1 MNNSSFMGGLSCQ
14 RGNRVS
20 PSENTRKL
28 ATIVA
33 LDVAGYSARTEADE
47 ARTTAEVAA
56 LRRVIE
62 GIATRHNGRVFNTAG
77 DGFMLEFGSS
87 LAAVE
92 AAFELAETCEP
103 KVRVGVHLG
112 DVMVQPNG
120 DLLGHGVNVAARL
133 MAQSAPGSALVSG
146 AVRQTIRGPIA
157 EQLQSRGMLKL
168 DKMAET
174 IEAFALKAEAAAPAS
189 IDIFLSYARED
200 QAIARRFAEAFERE
214 GHSVWWDETL
224 RSGEA
229 YDEAMEAALKAARAV
244 VVLWSKRSVGSRWV
258 RAEATHADR
267 NRTLI
272 PAMIEPCER
281 PIMFELTQTAELAHW
296 MGDAGDKAWQEF
308 LADVRRL
315 VEKERTPAQ
324 GVARQAQPLTRPSGS
339 GAASVPAPTVKTEK
353 GARPALAVLP
363 FTNRSGL
370 KEDDIF
376 AIGMVEDVID
386 ALSLSRTIKVL
397 ASGSTAAFRKN
408 SADVA
413 QIGRQLGVRYLMEGN
428 VRRVGDTLRVTAQLI
443 EAENGAILWTQKFD
457 RPLSELANLQED
469 LVTEVAA
476 HLGTQIQRIE
486 IERALRK
493 PGDLNAWEAMTR
505 AAMATGRGDW
515 PLAIAEAERAVALAP
530 DSGSAHATLAFAL
543 SGMVSSGS
551 DDPAWFA
558 RGQKHIARALE
569 LDPARPSVLLWVG
582 WALAWFG
589 KPDEGVPYVEQAARL
604 NANNSVARLGLG
616 AIYGMLNRLDEAHA
630 ELRAQEALSP
640 QSPYQYNALI
650 WDAFLQVKA
659 GRLTMARD
667 TLDQSLRL
675 MPTFTACL
683 SMRAFVCELL
693 NQNDAARDSVR
704 RLRALAPETTLE
716 KCQRSMALFFR
727 DHPAMPSVLAAL
739 KKAWDETPLE
749 PHTA

>member
-1 MNNSSFMGGLSCQ
+1 MPTDET
-14 RGNRVS
+14 R
-20 PSENTRKL
+20 RKL

-47 ARTTAEVAA
+47 AKTTSDVAA
-56 LRRVIE
+56 LRVVIE
-62 GIATRHNGRVFNTAG
+62 GIAARHAGRVFNTAG

-112 DVMVQPNG
+112 DVVVQPNG

-146 AVRQTIRGPIA
+146 AVRQTIRGPVA
-157 EQLQSRGMLKL
+157 ERLQSRGMLKL
-168 DKMAET
+168 DKMTEAV
-174 IEAFALKAEAAAPAS
+174 EAFEFRSTVVAPPS
-189 IDIFLSYARED
+189 IDIFLSYTRED
-200 QAIARRFAEAFERE
+200 QEVARRFADAFERE
-214 GHSVWWDETL
+214 GLSVWWDVTL

-229 YDEAMEAALKAARAV
+229 YDEAMEAALKSARAV
-244 VVLWSKRSVGSRWV
+244 VVLWSQKSVASRWV

-267 NRTLI
+267 NKTLV
-272 PAMIEPCER
+272 PAMIEACER

-296 MGDAGDKAWQEF
+296 KGDATDEAWLAF

-315 VEKERTPAQ
+315 VGRDRARSQGGALQVQPPA
-324 GVARQAQPLTRPSGS
+324 RPSGS
-339 GAASVPAPTVKTEK
+339 ETASGPSSTVRAEKTV
-353 GARPALAVLP
+353 RPVLAVLP

-397 ASGSTAAFRKN
+397 ASGSTAAYRK
-408 SADVA
+408 SSVDVA
-413 QIGRQLGVRYLMEGN
+413 EIGRQLGARYLMEGN
-428 VRRVGDTLRVTAQLI
+428 VRRVGESLRVTAQLI
-443 EAENGAILWTQKFD
+443 EAENGTILWTQKFD

-486 IERALRK
+486 IERALKK

-505 AAMATGRGDW
+505 AAMATGRGHW

-530 DSGSAHATLAFAL
+530 DTGSAHAMLAFAL
-543 SGMVSSGS
+543 SGMVASGGS

-558 RGQKHIARALE
+558 RGQKHITRALE
-569 LDPARPSVLLWVG
+569 LDPTRPAVLLWVG

-589 KPDEGVPYVEQAARL
+589 KPEEGVPYVEQAARL
-604 NANNSVARLGLG
+604 NPNNSVARLGLG

-650 WDAFLQVKA
+650 WDAFVHVKA
-659 GRLTMARD
+659 GRLTMARETVD
-667 TLDQSLRL
+667 RSLRL
-675 MPTFTACL
+675 MPTFTAAL
-683 SMRAFVCELL
+683 HLRAFVCELL
-693 NQNDAARDSVR
+693 NQSDAAHDSVR
-704 RLRALAPETTLE
+704 RLRALDPGWTLE
-716 KCQRSMALFFR
+716 QSLRSLALFLQ
-727 DHPAMPSVLAAL
+727 DHAVMPSVLAAIR
-739 KKAWDETPLE
+739 KAWDETPLE
-749 PHTA
+749 PPAA

>member
-1 MNNSSFMGGLSCQ
+1 MS
-14 RGNRVS
+14 
-20 PSENTRKL
+20 SENTRRL

-47 ARTTAEVAA
+47 ARTTAEVTA
-56 LRRVIE
+56 LRALIE
-62 GIATRHNGRVFNTAG
+62 GIAARHGGRVFNAAG
-77 DGFMLEFGSS
+77 DGFMLEFGSC

-92 AAFELAETCEP
+92 AASELAQTCDP

-112 DVMVQPNG
+112 DVLVQPNG

-133 MAQSAPGSALVSG
+133 MAQSAPGSALVSA
-146 AVRQTIRGPIA
+146 AVRHAIRGPVA
-157 EQLQSRGMLKL
+157 ERLQSHGMLKL

-174 IEAFALKAEAAAPAS
+174 IEAYSFKSSAAAAPS
-189 IDIFLSYARED
+189 IDVFLSYTRED
-200 QAIARRFAEAFERE
+200 QAVARRFTEAFERE
-214 GHSVWWDETL
+214 GFSVWWDVTL

-229 YDEAMEAALKAARAV
+229 YDEAMEAALKAAKAV
-244 VVLWSKRSVGSRWV
+244 VVLWSKKSVASRWV

-267 NRTLI
+267 TRTLV
-272 PAMIEPCER
+272 PCMIEPCER

-296 MGDAGDKAWQEF
+296 QGDAGDKAWLAL
-308 LADVRRL
+308 LADVRGL
-315 VEKERTPAQ
+315 VEKQRTRAQ
-324 GVARQAQPLTRPSGS
+324 DAALQVQPLTRPSVD
-339 GAASVPAPTVKTEK
+339 GATSAPAPAEK

-370 KEDDIF
+370 KEDDVF

-428 VRRVGDTLRVTAQLI
+428 VRRVGEALRVTAQLV
-443 EAENGAILWTQKFD
+443 EADNGAILWTQKFD

-476 HLGTQIQRIE
+476 HLGSQIQRIE

-493 PGDLNAWEAMTR
+493 PDNLSAWEAMTR
-505 AAMATGRGDW
+505 AAMATGRGYW

-530 DSGSAHATLAFAL
+530 DSGSAHAMLAFAL
-543 SGMVSSGS
+543 SGMVSSGH

-558 RGQKHIARALE
+558 RGQRHIVRALE
-569 LDPARPSVLLWVG
+569 LDAARPGVLLWVG

-589 KPDEGVPYVEQAARL
+589 KPQEGVPYVEQAARL
-604 NANNSVARLGLG
+604 NPSNAVARLGLG
-616 AIYGMLNRLDEAHA
+616 AIYGMLNRLEESHA

-640 QSPYQYNALI
+640 HSPFQYNALI
-650 WDAFLQVKA
+650 WDAFVHVKA
-659 GRLTMARD
+659 GRLEMARD
-667 TLDQSLRL
+667 ALDRSLRL
-675 MPTFTACL
+675 MPTFTASL
-683 SMRAFVCELL
+683 SLRTFVCELL
-693 NQNDAARDSVR
+693 GQGDDAHDSMR
-704 RLRALAPETTLE
+704 RLRALDPEWTLE
-716 KCQRSMALFFR
+716 RGQRSMTRFFR
-727 DHPAMPSVLAAL
+727 DHPALPSVLAAM
-739 KKAWDETPLE
+739 KKVWDETSSS
-749 PHTA
+749 

>member
-1 MNNSSFMGGLSCQ
+1 MTDT
-14 RGNRVS
+14 
-20 PSENTRKL
+20 TRKL

-56 LRRVIE
+56 LRKVIE
-62 GIATRHNGRVFNTAG
+62 AIAAKHGGRVFNTAG

-112 DVMVQPNG
+112 DVVVQPNG

-133 MAQSAPGSALVSG
+133 MAQSAPGAALVS
-146 AVRQTIRGPIA
+146 ATVRQTIRGPVA
-157 EQLQSRGMLKL
+157 ERLQSRGMLKL

-174 IEAFALKAEAAAPAS
+174 IEAFAFIAPAPKG
-189 IDIFLSYARED
+189 IDVFLSYARED
-200 QAIARRFAEAFERE
+200 QAIARQFAESFERQ
-214 GHSVWWDETL
+214 GFSVWWDVTL

-229 YDEAMEAALKAARAV
+229 YDEAMEAALKAAKSV
-244 VVLWSKRSVGSRWV
+244 VVLWSKKSVASRWV

-267 NRTLI
+267 NKTLV
-272 PAMIEPCER
+272 PVMIEPCER

-296 MGDAGDKAWQEF
+296 DGSPTDKAWLAFQ
-308 LADVRRL
+308 ADVQRT
-315 VEKERTPAQ
+315 VKKQQAPVQAMPVPVPSTPPVKAEK
-324 GVARQAQPLTRPSGS
+324 GVRPS
-339 GAASVPAPTVKTEK
+339 
-353 GARPALAVLP
+353 LAVLP

-370 KEDDIF
+370 KDDDIF

-397 ASGSTAAFRKN
+397 ASGSTVAFRKN
-408 SADVA
+408 SSDVA
-413 QIGRQLGVRYLMEGN
+413 EIARQLGVRYLMEGN
-428 VRRVGDTLRVTAQLI
+428 VRRVGETLRVTAQLI
-443 EAENGAILWTQKFD
+443 EAGNGAILWTQKFD

-476 HLGTQIQRIE
+476 HLGTQIHRIE
-486 IERALRK
+486 MERALRK
-493 PGDLNAWEAMTR
+493 PGNLNAWEAMTR
-505 AAMATGRGDW
+505 AAMATGRGYW
-515 PLAIAEAERAVALAP
+515 PLAIAEAEKAVSLAP

-543 SGMVSSGS
+543 SGMVTYGS
-551 DDPAWFA
+551 DDPTWFA
-558 RGQKHIARALE
+558 RGQKHIDRALE
-569 LDPARPSVLLWVG
+569 LDAARPAVLLWVG

-589 KPDEGVPYVEQAARL
+589 KPEEGVPYVEQSVRL
-604 NANNSVARLGLG
+604 NPNNAVARLGLG

-650 WDAFLQVKA
+650 WDALIHVKT
-659 GRLTMARD
+659 GNLTMARD
-667 TLDQSLRL
+667 VLDKSLRL
-675 MPTFTACL
+675 MPTFIFAL
-683 SMRAFVCELL
+683 FVRTYVCKLL
-693 NQNDAARDSVR
+693 GQSDAAHDSVR
-704 RLRALAPETTLE
+704 RLRALDPAWTIEQG
-716 KCQRSMALFFR
+716 QRNIAMFFR
-727 DHPAMPSVLAAL
+727 DHPMAPAVLAAI
-739 KKAWDETPLE
+739 KKVWDETPLE
-749 PHTA
+749 PGP

>member
-1 MNNSSFMGGLSCQ
+1 MPPEEP
-14 RGNRVS
+14 R
-20 PSENTRKL
+20 RKL

-47 ARTTAEVAA
+47 AKAA
-56 LRRVIE
+56 SEIASLRGAIE
-62 GIATRHNGRVFNTAG
+62 AIAARRGGRVFNAAG

-112 DVMVQPNG
+112 DVVVQPNG

-133 MAQSAPGSALVSG
+133 MAQSVPGSVLVSG
-146 AVRQTIRGPIA
+146 AVRQTIRGAAA
-157 EQLQSRGMLKL
+157 ERLRSRGMLKL
-168 DKMAET
+168 EKMAET
-174 IEAFALKAEAAAPAS
+174 VEAFELESALVAPPV
-189 IDIFLSYARED
+189 IDVFLSYARED
-200 QAIARRFAEAFERE
+200 QAVARRFADAFERE
-214 GHSVWWDETL
+214 GLSVWSDVTL

-229 YDEAMEAALKAARAV
+229 YDEAMEAALKSARAV
-244 VVLWSKRSVGSRWV
+244 VVLWSRTSVASRWV

-267 NRTLI
+267 NKTLA
-272 PAMIEPCER
+272 PAMIEACER
-281 PIMFELTQTAELAHW
+281 PIMFELNQTAELAHW
-296 MGDAGDKAWQEF
+296 KGDAGDEAWLAF

-315 VEKERTPAQ
+315 VDRERTPHQ
-324 GVARQAQPLTRPSGS
+324 GGGPRVAPPARGAESGTLGGASATATAAKTVRP
-339 GAASVPAPTVKTEK
+339 V
-353 GARPALAVLP
+353 LAVLP

-397 ASGSTAAFRKN
+397 ASGSTAAYRK
-408 SADVA
+408 STVDVA
-413 QIGRQLGVRYLMEGN
+413 EIGRQLGARYLMEGN

-443 EAENGAILWTQKFD
+443 EAENGAILLTQKFD

-476 HLGTQIQRIE
+476 HLGSQIQRLE
-486 IERALRK
+486 IERALKK
-493 PGDLNAWEAMTR
+493 PGNVNAWEAMTR
-505 AAMATGRGDW
+505 AAMATGRGYW

-530 DSGSAHATLAFAL
+530 GSGSAHAMLAFAL
-543 SGMVSSGS
+543 SGMVASGGS

-569 LDPARPSVLLWVG
+569 LDAARPAVLLWVG

-589 KPDEGVPYVEQAARL
+589 KPEQGLPYVEEAARL
-604 NANNSVARLGLG
+604 NPNNSVARLGLG
-616 AIYGMLNRLDEAHA
+616 AIYGMLNRLDDAYA

-640 QSPYQYNALI
+640 HSPFQYNALI
-650 WDAFLQVKA
+650 WDAFVHLKA
-659 GRLTMARD
+659 GRLTMALD
-667 TLDQSLRL
+667 AADQSLRM
-675 MPTFTACL
+675 MPTFTSAL
-683 SMRAFVCELL
+683 HMRAVVCELL
-693 NQNDAARDSVR
+693 NQSDAAHDSIR
-704 RLRALAPETTLE
+704 RLRALDPEWTVGQSL
-716 KCQRSMALFFR
+716 RSLALFLH
-727 DHPAMPSVLAAL
+727 DHPVESSALAAI
-739 KKAWDETPLE
+739 KKAWDETPLD
-749 PHTA
+749 PPAGS